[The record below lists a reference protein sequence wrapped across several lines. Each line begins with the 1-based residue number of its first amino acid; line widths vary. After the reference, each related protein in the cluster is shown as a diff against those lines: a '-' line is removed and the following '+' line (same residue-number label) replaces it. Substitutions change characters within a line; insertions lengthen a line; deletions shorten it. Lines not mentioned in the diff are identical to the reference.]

1 MAETVQL
8 TLTIDQA
15 AAISEAC
22 EVLTR
27 LGIGQIEYVAEMVRF
42 DALRPYTTA
51 KEPDRGWSD
60 PDRCERIDAL
70 CYAIK
75 RELRMPVNGSRGI
88 GHPHNPMQVRRAYE
102 MKKVI
107 DKVLAEH
114 RDPNP
119 SFRNVNYD
127 GLGPRYTSDP
137 APQAVVSEAPSLSA
151 GETGR

>member
-8 TLTIDQA
+8 ILTVDQA

-22 EVLTR
+22 EVLAR

-42 DALRPYTTA
+42 GVIRPHTVSA
-51 KEPDRGWSD
+51 EPDTKFNA
-60 PDRCERIDAL
+60 DRSEAVADL
-70 CYAIK
+70 CDAIK

-102 MKKVI
+102 VKKVI
-107 DKVLAEH
+107 DKALAEH
-114 RDPNP
+114 REPNP

-137 APQAVVSEAPSLSA
+137 APQAVVLPASAPSTA
-151 GETGR
+151 GRA